1 MVLGENWLQASVIV
15 DAGIA
20 LINGILIFNQIL
32 ILYQVQLFIHI
43 NQLTI
48 IIVSG
53 QFISDIVKSSN

>member
-15 DAGIA
+15 DTGIA

-43 NQLTI
+43 I
-48 IIVSG
+48 IIVSD